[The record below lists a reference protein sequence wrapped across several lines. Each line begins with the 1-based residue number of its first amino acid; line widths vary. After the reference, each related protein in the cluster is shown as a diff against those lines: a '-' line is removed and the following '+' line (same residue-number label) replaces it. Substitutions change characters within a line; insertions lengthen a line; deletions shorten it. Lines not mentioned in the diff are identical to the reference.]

1 MLDVILLIGQSNA
14 KGCGNPEESVIP
26 NEHCYEYLKS
36 ITGEAVIPM
45 GVTLQISDGC
55 GTIAPAFS
63 NRWNELTGNNVC
75 FIHYAVDGARIKNW
89 NHDKFFLLNEAI
101 EKFNKGIE
109 RVSKNF
115 EINKRYAIWIQG
127 ESDGKYGTDPIYY
140 RDRLMDIAENL
151 YHRCNIE
158 KMFVSLIGYWEG
170 SDDNLRRCENI
181 AAMQKRTCELS
192 NKLCLASN
200 LALTFK
206 ERELTIDEVHY
217 CQEALNELGVDIA
230 NNMFYYYNTGEK
242 PILKDMI
249 DMHRAKSY
257 IEKLEEIQ

>member
-14 KGCGNPEESVIP
+14 KGCGNPEKSVLP
-26 NEHCYEYLKS
+26 NKNNYEYLKS

-63 NRWNELTGNNVC
+63 NRWNELTGNDIC
-75 FIHYAVDGARIKNW
+75 FIHYAVDGSRIKNW

-109 RVSKNF
+109 RLSKDF
-115 EINKRYAIWIQG
+115 EINKKYAIWIQG

-140 RDRLMDIAENL
+140 RDRLIDISKNL
-151 YHRCNIE
+151 NDRCEIE

-181 AAMQKRTCELS
+181 AAMQERTCEK
-192 NKLCLASN
+192 NENLCLASK

-217 CQEALNELGVDIA
+217 SQEALNQLGRDIA
-230 NNMFYYYNTGEK
+230 DNMFYYYRTGVK
-242 PILKDMI
+242 PTLQDMI
-249 DMHRAKSY
+249 DMTRAKEY
-257 IEKLEEIQ
+257 IKNLEEL